1 MNCTVCGVVINP
13 LRLKALPGTRTCVKC
28 SDVTPYRALINT
40 NVEKEDVNQE
50 IIVYRGDKNK

>member
-1 MNCTVCGVVINP
+1 MKCTGCEVEIDP
-13 LRLKALPGTRTCVKC
+13 RRLKALPGTRTCVKC
-28 SDVTPYRALINT
+28 SDVTPYRVLINT